1 MARRNAAVVRLE
13 ALIRVSRGHRGM
25 LDRDLAERYRVTTSA
40 VNQAVSRNLDRF
52 LPEFVF
58 RLTAEEFGALK

>member
-1 MARRNAAVVRLE
+1 
-13 ALIRVSRGHRGM
+13 M
-25 LDRDLAERYRVTTSA
+25 LDRDLAELYRVTTSA